1 MFKNIVNLT
10 KILSKDLLS
19 KLEFINIDNKRIN
32 KKNMAFW
39 FLLTVVTSL
48 SFISY
53 KSIYFLRKINQSSI
67 FLNVYWTMISIIIT
81 FQVILISLNNY
92 YFSHELNNLL
102 PLPIKPKELLIAKFL
117 TILFNMYISEMIF
130 LLFPMLIYGIMTYG
144 NLLYYIYLMGILV
157 IFPVLPILVISILMS
172 ICIKFSKLIKNK
184 NIFHIMAVF
193 ALTACTFFMISKV
206 LSSLI
211 LETNGQI
218 NNEQIVDYI
227 TNFNNQIQN
236 GNKFFIQV
244 NDIVNILE
252 NRKIIGSIRFL
263 RIIFIGL
270 LLFFTFIFME
280 EKFYIRD
287 ILKNNSFNKIKKL
300 PKLTNI
306 KISKKINK
314 KISYFNKE
322 VKVLFRN
329 PTFFI
334 QCVFPTLILIFVI
347 IIFTIKLVPSIRTF
361 LEWEELE
368 GRINLKYSLK
378 MAGAIMF
385 LAQIVFTMSNI
396 SITGISREGKNAK
409 LMKNFPMKL
418 YDQFI
423 CKAWVQIIFNNFFL
437 IIAVLF
443 LHNVLP
449 EIPLV
454 DLLFIFMILILLN
467 IINSKLMLLIDLIK
481 PNINWDSEYEINKNQ
496 NNKIFQY
503 AFSIAMILLI
513 TYLVK
518 VLNGTNLIMSYLVFI
533 DIFMLLLFIINFI
546 VKLNIKKLFN
556 KIDR

>member
-1 MFKNIVNLT
+1 MIKNIVNLT

-19 KLEFINIDNKRIN
+19 KLEFINIDNKKAN
-32 KKNMAFW
+32 KKSTIFW
-39 FLLTVVTSL
+39 LLLTVIVSL
-48 SFISY
+48 SFLSY
-53 KSIYFLRKINQSSI
+53 KIVDFLRDINQQVIFLSIYLMI
-67 FLNVYWTMISIIIT
+67 ISIIIV
-81 FQVILISLNNY
+81 FQVSLISLNNY
-92 YFSHELNNLL
+92 YFSHELNYLL

-144 NLLYYIYLMGILV
+144 NLMYYIYLIGILV

-172 ICIKFSKLIKNK
+172 ICIKFSKFIKNK
-184 NIFHIMAVF
+184 SIFEVLIVLVF
-193 ALTACTFFMISKV
+193 ISCTFFIISKA
-206 LSSLI
+206 LSYLI
-211 LETNGQI
+211 PEINGQI
-218 NNEQIVDYI
+218 DNEQVINYI
-227 TNFNNQIQN
+227 MDFKNQIKN

-244 NDIVNILE
+244 NDIVKILD
-252 NRKIIGSIRFL
+252 NQKIVGIIRFAKIILIDIFL
-263 RIIFIGL
+263 FLIFI
-270 LLFFTFIFME
+270 FWE
-280 EKFYIRD
+280 EKFYIKD
-287 ILKNNSFNKIKKL
+287 ILKNNNFNKIKKI

-306 KISKKINK
+306 KISKKNNK

-322 VKVLFRN
+322 VKMLFRN

-334 QCVFPTLILIFVI
+334 QCVFPTLLLIFVI

-368 GRINLKYSLK
+368 GRINLKYDLK

-385 LAQIVFTMSNI
+385 LAQIIFTMSNI
-396 SITGISREGKNAK
+396 SSTGISREGNNAK

-423 CKAWVQIIFNNFFL
+423 CKAWVQIIFNNIFL
-437 IIAVLF
+437 IITALF

-481 PNINWDSEYEINKNQ
+481 PIINWDSEYEINKNQ

-503 AFSIAMILLI
+503 AFSIFIIIFI

-518 VLNGTNLIMSYLVFI
+518 VLNGTNLIMAYLVFV

-546 VKLNIKKLFN
+546 VKLKINKLFN

>member
-32 KKNMAFW
+32 KKNMDFW

-67 FLNVYWTMISIIIT
+67 FLNVYWTMIAIIIT

-244 NDIVNILE
+244 NDIVSLLE

-263 RIIFIGL
+263 RIIFIDL

-287 ILKNNSFNKIKKL
+287 IIKNNSFNKIKKI

-368 GRINLKYSLK
+368 GRINLRYSLK